1 MKGIAVRIK
10 DIAEKAGVSTG
21 TVDRVL
27 HKRGKVAP
35 DVERRVLQ
43 VLNDMNYE
51 PNLIARA
58 LGSNKSYNIAA
69 LVPDPAYDAYWQ
81 APKDGVESAE
91 AALKQYGIRVEQ
103 FLFNPYDVSCFIE
116 KAKKVTQSNPDG
128 ILLSPIFYRET
139 MPFFSQWQEQNI
151 PFVLFNTDIPEADA
165 LSYVGQDSY
174 QSGLLAGK
182 LIHYGQPFPCPI
194 LVAHIDEELSN
205 AAHLLKKEQGFRD
218 YFRQSN
224 LDKDYKIIAISLDR
238 SDAAGFDQKLAQVF
252 NNDPGIQSIYV
263 TTSKAYDI
271 AGWLMQKGMT
281 NLKLVGYDLLP
292 QNLHFLDTGQISF
305 LINQNPRGQGYW
317 GIHQLAD
324 HLVFKKEVRVLKYL
338 PLDVV
343 TKENAAYYAQPEI
356 MQINSTSK
364 SVN

>member
-10 DIAEKAGVSTG
+10 DIAEKSGVSTG

-51 PNLIARA
+51 PNLIASA
-58 LGSNKSYNIAA
+58 LGSNKSYKIAA

-91 AALKQYGIRVEQ
+91 AALSQYGIQVEQ
-103 FLFNPYDVSCFIE
+103 YLFNPYDVNCFIE
-116 KAKKVTQSNPDG
+116 KAEQVTQGNPDG

-139 MPFFSQWQEQNI
+139 MPFFSQWQEQSI
-151 PFVLFNTDIPEADA
+151 PFVLFNTDIPEANA

-182 LIHYGQPFPCPI
+182 LIHYGQPLPCPI

-205 AAHLLKKEQGFRD
+205 AAHLLKKEQGFRE
-218 YFRQSN
+218 YFNQN
-224 LDKDYKIIAISLDR
+224 GLNDEYKIIAISLDR
-238 SDAAGFDQKLAQVF
+238 SNVAAFDQKLTQVF
-252 NNDPGIQSIYV
+252 NNYPGIQSIYI

-271 AGWLMQKGMT
+271 AGWLEKKVLRS
-281 NLKLVGYDLLP
+281 LKLVGYDLLS

-305 LINQNPRGQGYW
+305 LINQNPQGQGYW

-324 HLVFKKEVRVLKYL
+324 HLVFKKEVPTLKYL

-356 MQINSTSK
+356 VYINSTSI
-364 SVN
+364 

>member
-1 MKGIAVRIK
+1 MKSIAVRIK

-58 LGSNKSYNIAA
+58 LGSNRSYKIAA
-69 LVPDPAYDAYWQ
+69 LTPDPAYDTYWQ
-81 APKDGVESAE
+81 EPKDGVESAG
-91 AALKQYGIRVEQ
+91 AALKQYGLQVEQ
-103 FLFNPYDVSCFIE
+103 YLFNPYDISCFIE
-116 KAKKVTQSNPDG
+116 KAKQVTQNSPDG
-128 ILLSPIFYRET
+128 ILVSPIFYRET

-151 PFVLFNTDIPEADA
+151 PFVLFNTHIAEADA
-165 LSYVGQDSY
+165 LCYVGQDSY

-182 LIHYGQPFPCPI
+182 LIHYGQPRPCPV
-194 LVAHIDEELSN
+194 LVAHIDEEISN
-205 AAHLLKKEQGFRD
+205 AAHLLKKEQGLRD
-218 YFRQSN
+218 YFRQN
-224 LDKDYKIIAISLDR
+224 GLDREYKIVVMSLDR
-238 SDAAGFDQKLAQVF
+238 SDPPGFDQKLGQVF
-252 NNDPGIQSIYV
+252 DSDPAIRSIYI

-271 AGWLMQKGMT
+271 AAWLVQKGMK

-292 QNLHFLDTGQISF
+292 QNLHFLETGQISF
-305 LINQNPRGQGYW
+305 LINQNPKGQGYW

-324 HLVFKKEVRVLKYL
+324 HLVFKKEVAALKYL

-343 TKENAAYYAQPEI
+343 TKENAAYYIAPEANLKHSI
-356 MQINSTSK
+356 IL
-364 SVN
+364 